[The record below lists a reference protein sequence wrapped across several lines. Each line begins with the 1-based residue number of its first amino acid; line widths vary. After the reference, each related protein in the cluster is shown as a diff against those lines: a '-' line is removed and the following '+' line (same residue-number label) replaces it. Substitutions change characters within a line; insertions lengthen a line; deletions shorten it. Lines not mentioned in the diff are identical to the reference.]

1 MNSYHVFLQSCS
13 ILKCSSV
20 DKGIIIF
27 LQGTTEL
34 LREML
39 VYWFCTF
46 SYQNLVAELK
56 SKSLAVKILV
66 LILRIFLKFSW
77 YCTKITPSKVLLYF
91 KCLGLKG
98 KLYTGFHYLNIIR
111 LIPNSKLFFFHLSF
125 HLCCRYEHFTS
136 CLGQVL
142 DLLHGKDPDSSSKVL
157 LHQETKRMQ
166 LVIQFHIC
174 SHRQIPCV

>member
-20 DKGIIIF
+20 DKGMIIF

-77 YCTKITPSKVLLYF
+77 YCTKITPSKVLLYL

-111 LIPNSKLFFFHLSF
+111 LIPNSKLFFSIFPSICAVDMSTSPHALVKYQISFMERIQIHHL
-125 HLCCRYEHFTS
+125 RYFFIRRPRGCNS
-136 CLGQVL
+136 
-142 DLLHGKDPDSSSKVL
+142 
-157 LHQETKRMQ
+157 
-166 LVIQFHIC
+166 
-174 SHRQIPCV
+174 